1 MQSILYQ
8 WQLSRQN
15 PFKIEHQIIPPGFEN
30 RICDMHA
37 AVHLGI
43 LFRGELGA
51 LHEPYDLFLTG
62 SWEVHGDLASA
73 PGAELVLLT
82 VLPEAV
88 LGGVIG
94 NPEPVRQL
102 LYLPSLRRR
111 ELFCTPEIR
120 QILRDFCAAN
130 RDMTAVDDP
139 VSRQRLWLKIIALFC
154 DIAGAVQQDGT
165 VAVQQKFLRLQP
177 VFAHLAELKDL
188 PLTAV
193 KAAQMCCMSES
204 YFSHLFREFTG
215 MSFSCYEL
223 TFRLNGAVAE
233 LHSRPGAG
241 IKQIAAEW
249 GFCDSSHFSKVC
261 KRHFGVT
268 PSGYLGK

>member
-8 WQLSRQN
+8 WQLSRQD
-15 PFKIEHQIIPPGFEN
+15 PFKVERQTIPPGFEN
-30 RICDMHA
+30 RSLDMHA

-43 LFRGELGA
+43 LLTGELGVMR
-51 LHEPYDLFLTG
+51 EPYDLFLTG
-62 SWEVHGDLASA
+62 SWEVHGNLTST
-73 PGAELVLLT
+73 PGAELLLVT

-94 NPEPVRQL
+94 DREPVRQL
-102 LYLPSLRRR
+102 LYQPSLRNR
-111 ELFCTPEIR
+111 ERFCTPEIR
-120 QILRDFCAAN
+120 QILRDFCTAN
-130 RDMTAVDDP
+130 RELTGRNDA

-154 DIAGAVQQDGT
+154 DISGAAQKVEPA
-165 VAVQQKFLRLQP
+165 AVQQKFLRLQP
-177 VFAHLAELKDL
+177 AFAHLAELKDL

-193 KAAQMCCMSES
+193 KAAKMCCMSES

-233 LHSRPGAG
+233 LNSRPGAS

-249 GFCDSSHFSKVC
+249 GFYDSSHFSKVC
-261 KRHFGVT
+261 KRHFGIT